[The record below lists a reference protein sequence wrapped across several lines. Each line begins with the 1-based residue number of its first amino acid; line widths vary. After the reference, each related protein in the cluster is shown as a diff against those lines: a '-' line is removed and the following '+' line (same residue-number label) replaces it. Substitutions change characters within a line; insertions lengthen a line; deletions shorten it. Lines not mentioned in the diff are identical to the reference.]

1 MNFRR
6 GSSREDPEINLIPM
20 IDVLLVL
27 LIFLMVSTTYTRERG
42 LKVQLPEA
50 VTPTVLGQDLPAVY
64 VAIDSQGKIQV
75 DDQMVGDDRGSLA
88 RVMTEAFRN
97 RGKRLVIRAD
107 AMTAEGRVVTVMDVA
122 QSLGV
127 RQVTVQTR
135 GVSR

>member
-50 VTPTVLGQDLPAVY
+50 MTAPVLGQDLPAVY
-64 VAIDSQGKIQV
+64 VVIDRQGNIQV
-75 DDQMVGDDRGSLA
+75 GDQGVRDDRGSLTQA
-88 RVMTEAFRN
+88 MAEAFRSK
-97 RGKRLVIRAD
+97 GKRLVIRAD
-107 AMTAEGRVVTVMDVA
+107 ALAAEGRVVTVMDVA
-122 QSLGV
+122 QSLGI
-127 RQVTVQTR
+127 RQITVQTR
-135 GVSR
+135 DVTH

>member
-27 LIFLMVSTTYTRERG
+27 LIFLMVSTTYNRDRG

-50 VTPTVLGQDLPAVY
+50 ATSTIMGHDLPVVY
-64 VAIDSQGKIQV
+64 VDIDSQGKTQV
-75 DDQMVGDDRGSLA
+75 DGQRVGDDRESVA
-88 RVMTEAFRN
+88 RVMADAFRN
-97 RGKRLVIRAD
+97 KGMRLVIRAD
-107 AMTAEGRVVTVMDVA
+107 AMAAEGRVVTIMDVA

-135 GVSR
+135 GVSH